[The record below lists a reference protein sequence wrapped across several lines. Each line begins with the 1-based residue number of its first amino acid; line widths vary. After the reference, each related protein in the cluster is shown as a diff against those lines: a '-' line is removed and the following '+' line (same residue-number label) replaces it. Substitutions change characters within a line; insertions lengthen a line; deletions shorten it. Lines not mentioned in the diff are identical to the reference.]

1 MSYKRV
7 SPTPVIEG
15 GTNATSMTNTD
26 GVVFFNGTSLAT
38 TAVGTAT
45 HVLTSNGAGNAP
57 TFQAGGGGGGG
68 ITTITG
74 NTGSATGANVTLTGG
89 TSGAIFT
96 GSGSTVTESFDFLAL
111 PATTSTNGQVRIGGN
126 TILHAYGIN
135 NIYAG
140 HLSGNYTLT
149 GQINSCLG
157 NWSLRNATTGGGSVA
172 VGFNAMGEGVLTGNF
187 NSAVG
192 VGSSKSM
199 TSGTGNCSFGYEA
212 LAQQTVGSVHVAIG
226 QSALSRLVGGSDG
239 SIGIGFQA
247 GVSLT
252 TGQGISIGFQAMGNT
267 GASATGIN
275 NIAIGY
281 QTLYFASS
289 GEYNVAIGTFALLD
303 LRTGRRNIAIGASHA
318 GFNYNTSESNNI
330 LLNNA
335 GIIADSNTLRIG
347 SATGAGDDQLN
358 RSFIHGIRGITTSVN
373 DAIAVLIDSA
383 GQLGTVSSS
392 IRYKENVVD
401 MGDASSPVLSLRP
414 VSFDFI
420 GKPSYKKQ
428 IGLIAE
434 EVKEIMPDLVVHNI
448 DGEVES
454 VKYHELPILLLNEL
468 QKAIKRI
475 EQLEAKLSSNCKG

>member
-7 SPTPVIEG
+7 SPMPVIEG

-26 GVVFFNGTSLAT
+26 GVVFFNGTSLVT

-57 TFQAGGGGGGG
+57 TFQAGGGGGG

-96 GSGSTVTESFDFLAL
+96 GSGSTVTESFNFLAL
-111 PATTSTNGQVRIGGN
+111 PATTSTNGQIRIGSDIVLWAPFNQSNTFVGGQAGN
-126 TILHAYGIN
+126 
-135 NIYAG
+135 
-140 HLSGNYTLT
+140 STLT
-149 GQINSCLG
+149 
-157 NWSLRNATTGGGSVA
+157 
-172 VGFNAMGEGVLTGNF
+172 NF
-187 NSAVG
+187 YNTG
-192 VGSSKSM
+192 VGWQSGISL
-199 TSGTGNCSFGYEA
+199 TSGTQNAFFGA
-212 LAQQTVGSVHVAIG
+212 LCGDSVT
-226 QSALSRLVGGSDG
+226 SGSD
-239 SIGIGFQA
+239 
-247 GVSLT
+247 
-252 TGQGISIGFQAMGNT
+252 
-267 GASATGIN
+267 
-275 NIAIGY
+275 
-281 QTLYFASS
+281 
-289 GEYNVAIGTFALLD
+289 NVAIGYNALATATTDSQQL
-303 LRTGRRNIAIGASHA
+303 AIGTQSLAFLNGSTQPNTALGHKQLFNLTTGGYNVCIGTAA
-318 GFNYNTSESNNI
+318 GGGAYNGAESNNI
-330 LLNNA
+330 LINNYSSALA
-335 GIIADSNTLRIG
+335 GESNALRIG
-347 SATGAGDDQLN
+347 NGTGAGLLELN
-358 RSFIHGIRGITTSVN
+358 KSFIHGIRGITTIAN
-373 DAIAVLIDSA
+373 DAIAVLVSST